1 MYITTGASIM
11 MALGTIHIVSSIPYF
26 LMNPILCIGYGSVMM
41 LGGMIGAYHIKPHI
55 LVEE

>member
-1 MYITTGASIM
+1 M

-41 LGGMIGAYHIKPHI
+41 LGGMFGAYHIKPHI